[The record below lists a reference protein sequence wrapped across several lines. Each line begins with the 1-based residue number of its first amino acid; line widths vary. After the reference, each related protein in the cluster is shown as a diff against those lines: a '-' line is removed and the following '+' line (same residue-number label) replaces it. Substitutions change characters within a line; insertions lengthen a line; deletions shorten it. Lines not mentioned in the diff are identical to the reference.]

1 MHKVN
6 LYLSSWGPKA
16 NTHFHPSYLR
26 CVSSLCVSVSCLSGS
41 KSCPS
46 VSPQWLWRSR
56 KRWQRLSTLRSF
68 EEGIYNDISRR
79 CLADSG
85 TQGQMVL
92 ESFVGMCMQDLSNED
107 TIADDPVEGKRRK
120 VTRGTYSWKERYYDH
135 RNWNDWNNW
144 RKLL

>member
-56 KRWQRLSTLRSF
+56 KRWQRLLLWGPLKRWF
-68 EEGIYNDISRR
+68 IMISAGDAS
-79 CLADSG
+79 LTVW

-135 RNWNDWNNW
+135 HNWNDWNNW

>member
-56 KRWQRLSTLRSF
+56 KRWQRLLLWGPLKRWF
-68 EEGIYNDISRR
+68 IMISAGGAS
-79 CLADSG
+79 LTVW

-135 RNWNDWNNW
+135 HNWNDWNNS

>member
-56 KRWQRLSTLRSF
+56 KRWQRLLLWGPLKRWF
-68 EEGIYNDISRR
+68 IMISAGGAS
-79 CLADSG
+79 LTVW

-135 RNWNDWNNW
+135 HNWNDWNNW